1 MNPIGK
7 QRIEGR
13 LDACVPDSPGC
24 PPYRYYL
31 SIVCEYHKLLPYA
44 DDIRTSLYR
53 IVAGTPLGILT
64 CHNIYTSEHSA
75 EVFYQQYGDTICTSL

>member
-1 MNPIGK
+1 MTELLGLEPAFSEICLFLFVFFLFCSTGCVDPMNPIGK

-31 SIVCEYHKLLPYA
+31 SIVCEYHKLLP
-44 DDIRTSLYR
+44 
-53 IVAGTPLGILT
+53 
-64 CHNIYTSEHSA
+64 
-75 EVFYQQYGDTICTSL
+75 